1 MRASTFLKEG
11 CPATPTAVG
20 GPDDS
25 KPLISRQGQFPLRE
39 TGRQDVRTVVRQAFQ
54 PDSEPDKVRLE
65 SLTYN
70 SFSEFQLAFPRRA
83 GIGKL
88 RPSISVQHVEGAV
101 AVVTIDSDSRTVGF
115 SLRTG
120 YYLCHC
126 SLAAYGG
133 AGNWPEILALGDSL
147 HPFQCGAFHGFVAT
161 QRNMAIV
168 AFRGTET
175 IGNALTDVKTALIR
189 HGLFPGL
196 VHLGFAYAADA
207 VYPTVR
213 TLVTSLGRGLPIWV
227 TGHSLGGAMA
237 TLVAHRLT
245 AEGFPVRAVYTYGSP
260 RPGDRN
266 FRDAYRV
273 PNYRFVNDNDLV
285 PHLPLRWC
293 YRHVGHL
300 KLLTRD
306 VKLLEEYSDWKIK
319 KRQLIKHAKHVQRAH
334 RTNEDPPLKLGEF
347 DWLADHHL
355 DGYLAGIARLLP
367 ACRGGGIPSMPAST
381 WTPYP
386 CTTSMSRP
394 SRSSAARRCSTP
406 GTRSTGPPQHRVP
419 RPPRPSHKA
428 I

>member
-1 MRASTFLKEG
+1 M
-11 CPATPTAVG
+11 
-20 GPDDS
+20 
-25 KPLISRQGQFPLRE
+25 
-39 TGRQDVRTVVRQAFQ
+39 
-54 PDSEPDKVRLE
+54 
-65 SLTYN
+65 
-70 SFSEFQLAFPRRA
+70 
-83 GIGKL
+83 
-88 RPSISVQHVEGAV
+88 
-101 AVVTIDSDSRTVGF
+101 VTIDSDFRAVGF

-133 AGNWPEILALGDSL
+133 AGNWPETLALGDSI
-147 HPFQCGAFHGFVAT
+147 HPFECGAFHGFVAS

-213 TLVTSLGRGLPIWV
+213 VLVTALGRGLPIWV

-237 TLVAHRLT
+237 TLVAHRLSV
-245 AEGFPVRAVYTYGSP
+245 EGFPVRAVYTYGSP

-266 FRDAYRV
+266 FRDAYRL

-293 YRHVGHL
+293 YRHVGQL

-306 VKLLEEYSDWKIK
+306 IRLLEQYSDWKDK
-319 KRQLIKHAKHVQRAH
+319 KRELIKHAKHVQRAH
-334 RTNEDPPLKLGEF
+334 RNDEEPPLKLGEF

-355 DGYLAGIARLLP
+355 DGYLSGIARLLP
-367 ACRGGGIPSMPAST
+367 
-381 WTPYP
+381 
-386 CTTSMSRP
+386 
-394 SRSSAARRCSTP
+394 
-406 GTRSTGPPQHRVP
+406 RVP
-419 RPPRPSHKA
+419 RRRHPEYAGLDLDAVPLHYLDQPAEPIVRRPKMLDLPKQPIPAIPAITQSDLAAAFGKQPPGKK
-428 I
+428 